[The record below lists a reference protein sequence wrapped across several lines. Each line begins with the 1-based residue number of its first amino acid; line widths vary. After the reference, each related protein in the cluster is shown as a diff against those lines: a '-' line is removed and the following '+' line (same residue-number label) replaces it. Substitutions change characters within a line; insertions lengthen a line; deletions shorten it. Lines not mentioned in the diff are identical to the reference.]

1 MKRFAIV
8 LLSTLSPF
16 AASSAEKRRAP
27 EVFVPE
33 DRTIYDTI
41 KYSPTALPPEL

>member
-8 LLSTLSPF
+8 LLLTLSPF

-27 EVFVPE
+27 EVFVQ

-41 KYSPTALPPEL
+41 KSSPAALPPEL